1 MALPVRV
8 PPDQQVDQFVAAV
21 RDAGVQLVGLN
32 FAAGD
37 MPAGDRGLV
46 SWPGRQQEFLD
57 SVQVAV
63 GIADQ
68 LGVDVFNAL
77 YGNRLEAS
85 SAQRQD
91 ELAAENLTA
100 AAAAART
107 VGADVLLEPVSGAP
121 HYPLLSAQ
129 DAVDVIDRVRRG
141 DGPDNLRLLA
151 DLYHLS
157 VNGDDLAAVISQHTP
172 LIGHVQIA
180 DAPGRHEPGSG
191 ALALDTLLKQ
201 LAEGGYAGWVGL
213 EYAPSTT
220 TVAGLQWLPRD
231 RRRVAAAT
239 T

>member
-172 LIGHVQIA
+172 L
-180 DAPGRHEPGSG
+180 SG
-191 ALALDTLLKQ
+191 T
-201 LAEGGYAGWVGL
+201 YRSPTRPAGTSP
-213 EYAPSTT
+213 AAARSPST
-220 TVAGLQWLPRD
+220 PC
-231 RRRVAAAT
+231 
-239 T
+239 